1 VGQTIQGRVY
11 GDIAGTG
18 TVVVEIQPAMNNT
31 NSITNIT
38 VQIGTKA
45 LWAPALVFILHAVTA
60 DWLGHEPYVDPVI
73 HFCGGAAIAF
83 FFWRAAECCQRSI
96 SGRWVF
102 GLTTLVAI
110 AWEIMEYLLL
120 TYRGWAMNW
129 DPANSFRDLFLG
141 MCGAALIIFLNSR
154 NKRSQYESDK

>member
-1 VGQTIQGRVY
+1 
-11 GDIAGTG
+11 
-18 TVVVEIQPAMNNT
+18 MNKT
-31 NSITNIT
+31 NSITNIA

-45 LWAPALVFILHAVTA
+45 LWAPALVFILHSVAA

-96 SGRWVF
+96 SSRWVF

-120 TYRGWAMNW
+120 IYRGWAIDW
-129 DPANSFRDLFLG
+129 DPANSLRDLALG
-141 MCGAALIIFLNSR
+141 MCGAALIIFLHSR